1 MADKAKEKESKSIAP
16 WRPFMDLTLF
26 ERDMERMM
34 DDFFG
39 RRTRSGGPRGGFGRK
54 ASRSADLYEEK
65 DDIVVKAELPGM
77 ERDNIEVNLTDHTLT
92 LKGEKKRGRGE
103 ATELTKEYRRTCGKA
118 RNRQKKC
125 GSASG

>member
-1 MADKAKEKESKSIAP
+1 
-16 WRPFMDLTLF
+16 MDLTLF

-39 RRTRSGGPRGGFGRK
+39 RRTRPWWPERRFRTEGFEIGGP
-54 ASRSADLYEEK
+54 AVDLYEEK

-92 LKGEKKRGRGE
+92 LKGEKKRGRGQ
-103 ATELTKEYRRTCGKA
+103 
-118 RNRQKKC
+118 RQVRALLRLLPSVGRAAEGRSC
-125 GSASG
+125 RQSQSLVRERYP